1 MQYPF
6 FQKIRQI
13 LDQKQEKLVWLA
25 AKIDKSERWF
35 FNNQDINKVEMG
47 IINMI
52 SEILDFNFGS
62 DYNKWLI
69 EHEQKPLAMLHE
81 PDGTYEDKVK
91 RVTINLKIS
100 APDHIAENN
109 TSTML
114 AEIRK
119 LGEKLGFRLE

>member
-6 FQKIRQI
+6 LQKIRQI

-35 FNNQDINKVEMG
+35 FNNQDINKVELG
-47 IINMI
+47 IVNRI

-69 EHEQKPLAMLHE
+69 EHEQKPMAMLHE
-81 PDGTYEDKVK
+81 PDGSYDDKVN
-91 RVTINLKIS
+91 RVTITLKIS
-100 APDHIAENN
+100 APDHIAEDN
-109 TSTML
+109 TSKLLT
-114 AEIRK
+114 EIRK
-119 LGEKLGFRLE
+119 QGEKLGFKLE